1 MKEVENINQ
10 TFSKLVSPNTIF
22 FHKCTTFLTID
33 LPQSITQ
40 KLVEYLIEK
49 IKVIV
54 SLSFLFFD
62 PFLFPSFFFY
72 SIVITDSLFL

>member
-10 TFSKLVSPNTIF
+10 TFSKLVSPNAIF
-22 FHKCTTFLTID
+22 FHQCTTFLAID

-54 SLSFLFFD
+54 SWSFLFFD

-72 SIVITDSLFL
+72 SIVITD